1 MLYLSRSGCWSD
13 QRDEDRAIADA
24 TAAIRLDPTFS
35 KAYAIRSSSWAR
47 KKEYRRALADC
58 DEAIRLDPR
67 SPDSYLTRAVK
78 LYQLEDY
85 DRALADCDEAIRL
98 DPKYHAAHSLRGVI
112 LAHKGRFGTAVAEL
126 ILHPPPIKIS
136 VASGS
141 QSTDPSVR
149 SQTSLDPT
157 AASPAKG
164 TEPSRID
171 RE

>member
-35 KAYAIRSSSWAR
+35 LGVRHPKLVLGTQEGVPAQ
-47 KKEYRRALADC
+47 LADC